1 MPLFAAIGRAHVSI
15 GVVDKE
21 SHPAGQER
29 PAATARYLRPAS
41 IADALQCLADGP
53 RRIVAGC
60 TDVFPAQVGKRLS
73 DPVLDLTG
81 LRDARGIREESD
93 HWRIGA
99 LTTWHDIAEA
109 ALPPAFNGLQSA
121 ARQIGGVQIQN
132 TGTLGGNLCNAS
144 PAADGVPAL
153 LILDAQL
160 ELRALSGIRQLPLAA
175 FILGNRQTA
184 LRSDEILTAIRVPK
198 TACAGRSTFLKL
210 GSRAYQVISI
220 VMVAARLDASAGGS
234 VTAAAIA
241 VGACSPVARR
251 LPELEAALIG
261 TPCVSDQLRAIVRP
275 EHLHPLAPIADV
287 RASADYRREAA
298 LILVRRALS
307 SFGIGAP

>member
-1 MPLFAAIGRAHVSI
+1 M

-21 SHPAGQER
+21 AHPARQER
-29 PAATARYLRPAS
+29 PAASAQYLRPAS

-60 TDVFPAQVGKRLS
+60 TDVFPAQVGKLLS

-153 LILDAQL
+153 MILDSEV
-160 ELRALSGIRQLPLAA
+160 ELRALTGTRRLPLAC

-184 LRSDEILTAIRVPK
+184 LHADEILTAIRVPK
-198 TACAGRSTFLKL
+198 TACGGRSTFLKL

-220 VMVAARLDASAGGS
+220 VMVAAYLDVAADGS
-234 VTAAAIA
+234 VAAAAIA
-241 VGACSPVARR
+241 VGACSPVACR
-251 LPELEAALIG
+251 LPALEVALLG
-261 TPCVSDQLRAIVRP
+261 TPCVGDRLRAIVRP
-275 EHLHPLAPIADV
+275 EHLHPLAPIGDV

-307 SFGIGAP
+307 SLGTSAP

>member
-1 MPLFAAIGRAHVSI
+1 MGLVE
-15 GVVDKE
+15 KE
-21 SHPAGQER
+21 SHSARQER
-29 PAATARYLRPAS
+29 PAAAARYLRPAS

-60 TDVFPAQVGKRLS
+60 TDVLPAQVGKQLAE
-73 DPVLDLTG
+73 PVLDLSG
-81 LRDARGIREESD
+81 LKDARGIREETD

-99 LTTWHDIAEA
+99 LTSWHAIGEA
-109 ALPPAFNGLQSA
+109 ALPPAFNAVQSA

-153 LILDAQL
+153 MVLDAEV
-160 ELRALSGIRQLPLAA
+160 ELCALSGTRHLPLAS
-175 FILGNRQTA
+175 FIIGNRQTA
-184 LRSDEILTAIRVPK
+184 LRADEILTAIRVPK
-198 TACAGRSTFLKL
+198 TACTGRSSFLKL

-220 VMVAARLDASAGGS
+220 VMVAARLDVAADGS
-234 VTAAAIA
+234 VAAAAIA
-241 VGACSPVARR
+241 IGACSPVACR
-251 LPELEAALIG
+251 LPALEAALLG
-261 TPCVSDQLRAIVRP
+261 VPCVGDRLRASVRP
-275 EHLHPLAPIADV
+275 EHLHPLAPIGDV

-307 SFGIGAP
+307 SLGTGAP

>member
-1 MPLFAAIGRAHVSI
+1 MAAVDSEAH
-15 GVVDKE
+15 
-21 SHPAGQER
+21 PPRQE
-29 PAATARYLRPAS
+29 PVAAAPYRRPAS
-41 IADALQCLADGP
+41 IAEALHCLAEGP

-60 TDVFPAQVGKRLS
+60 TDVLPAHVGKILN

-99 LTTWHDIAEA
+99 LTTWRDIAEA

-153 LILDAQL
+153 MILDAQL
-160 ELRALSGIRQLPLAA
+160 ELRALSGTRQLPLAA
-175 FILGNRQTA
+175 FILGNRQKA
-184 LRSDEILTAIRVPK
+184 LRADEILTAICVPK
-198 TACAGRSTFLKL
+198 TACTGRSTFLKL

-220 VMVAARLDASAGGS
+220 VMVAARLDASADGS

-251 LPELEAALIG
+251 LPELEAELLRE
-261 TPCVSDQLRAIVRP
+261 PCRSDRLSAIARP
-275 EHLHPLAPIADV
+275 AHLHALAPIADV
-287 RASADYRREAA
+287 RATAEYRREAA

-307 SFGIGAP
+307 SLGANAP